1 MINRGIVL
9 LQLKYT
15 YEGYNSKID
24 TKIKVR
30 MDAVKK
36 RKNIKQKL
44 LENDMRGK
52 VRRGEER

>member
-1 MINRGIVL
+1 
-9 LQLKYT
+9 
-15 YEGYNSKID
+15 
-24 TKIKVR
+24 

-52 VRRGEER
+52 VRRGERGVENE